1 MLNPTNRWRL
11 ALLMCLGLVLVLGQ
25 VGCSLPQKVSDAW
38 FDLMDSRDTNLRK
51 RVVVA
56 PFVSRFPHLQARARA
71 IGLAVAQRLEKQGGI
86 VLVDFKLLQ
95 EALAK
100 VDPAIKDNEERIVA
114 AAKTLGLNT
123 VLSGALTNLALQY
136 DKTGIYGF
144 RENQPFALL
153 ELNLRLIDVATGV
166 LLAEGVQDAK
176 FKLNDV
182 EASNVTLGQPFPPK
196 VVNQLQADLVPPTVK
211 WAGRNVAAQAW
222 TGFVLAVRDGQV
234 QVTVGRDTGLSVG
247 DQLVAYGRGTRIRS
261 GGGRMLYLP
270 GAAVGRL
277 RLVKLDARSSWAV
290 PVPEPGAKKK
300 PGPFEP
306 GQTLRTH

>member
-1 MLNPTNRWRL
+1 M
-11 ALLMCLGLVLVLGQ
+11 ALLIVLGSLLVLGQ
-25 VGCSLPQKVSDAW
+25 AGCGLPQKVSDAW

-56 PFVSRFPHLQARARA
+56 PFVSRFPHLRARA
-71 IGLAVAQRLEKQGGI
+71 QAVGLAVAQRLEKQGGI

-95 EALAK
+95 DALTK
-100 VDPAIKDNEERIVA
+100 VDPGIKNNEERIVA

-144 RENQPFALL
+144 RENEPFALL

-166 LLAEGVQDAK
+166 LLAEGVQDS
-176 FKLNDV
+176 KLKLSDLVATNI
-182 EASNVTLGQPFPPK
+182 TLGQPYPADVLNK
-196 VVNQLQADLVPPTVK
+196 LQADLVPPTVK
-211 WAGRNVAAQAW
+211 WVGRNVAAQAW
-222 TGFVLAVRDGQV
+222 TGFVLALQGGQV
-234 QVTVGRDTGLSVG
+234 KVTVGRDTGLSVG
-247 DQLVAYGRGTRIRS
+247 DLLVVYGRGTQIRS
-261 GGGRMLYLP
+261 GSGRILFLP
-270 GAAVGRL
+270 GAPVGRL
-277 RLVKLDARSSWAV
+277 KLVKLDARSSWAV
-290 PVPEPGAKKK
+290 PMAEAGGKK